1 MKIYIHQGPGHYV
14 GSVVVVVAESN
25 ELAERLVRVSLDT
38 MGLLNEEILL
48 TEYEIKSNKI
58 IYAESGDY

>member
-38 MGLLNEEILL
+38 MGLSNEEILL
-48 TEYEIKSNKI
+48 TEFENKPNTI
-58 IYAESGDY
+58 IYTQRGDY